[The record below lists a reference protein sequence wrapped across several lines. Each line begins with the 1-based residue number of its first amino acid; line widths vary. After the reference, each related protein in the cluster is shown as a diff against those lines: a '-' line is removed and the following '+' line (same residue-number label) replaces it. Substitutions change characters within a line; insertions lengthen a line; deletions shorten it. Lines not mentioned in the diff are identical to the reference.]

1 MRVFTKVNDIQGQI
15 HIDAYLTSWSEGF
28 IQDARNFISPFAT
41 TNIPVVHQS
50 NKYVKYPRGYF
61 WRDQMHVRPLGGR
74 PAQVDYK
81 IESGNYYA
89 EEWALEHTVDDRQ
102 RANVDAPINLDQN
115 AVNLLTQ
122 QQLIR
127 ADRLWVQNFWAPS
140 IWTMEAEGGVD
151 FTPFD
156 QPNSDPVAVID
167 EWSTMM
173 MQSTGMKPN
182 VLIIGAN
189 VYAALRS
196 NASIKDSIKYTQ
208 RAVVTTDI
216 LASLF
221 DVQRVVVARSVYN
234 AAAEGVTDDFEFI
247 ADPDSMLLLYI
258 EPTAT
263 LDSPTAIA
271 RFAWTNLIPGSMN
284 QYGGV
289 ITRGRDERAY
299 TDWFHNRAAF
309 DMKIVSE
316 DLGVFFY
323 NVTNAPT

>member
-1 MRVFTKVNDIQGQI
+1 MKYYSKVNDIQGDI
-15 HIDAYLTSWSEGF
+15 HIDRYLTSWSEGY
-28 IQDARNFISPFAT
+28 IQDATNFISPFAT
-41 TNIPVVHQS
+41 TNIPVTNQS
-50 NKYVKYPRGYF
+50 NKYVMYPRGYF
-61 WRDQMHVRPLGGR
+61 WRDQMQVRPLGGR

-81 IESGNYYA
+81 IQSGTYFA

-127 ADRLWVQNFWAPS
+127 SDRLWAQNFFAPS
-140 IWTMEAEGGVD
+140 IWTVEAEGGVD

-156 QPNSDPVAVID
+156 LPNSNPVSVID
-167 EWSTMM
+167 TYSTAM
-173 MQSTGMKPN
+173 MQATAMKPN
-182 VLIIGAN
+182 TLILGAN

-196 NASIKDSIKYTQ
+196 NTAIIDLIKYTQ
-208 RAVVTTDI
+208 RGVVTTDI

-221 DVQRVVVARSVYN
+221 DVERVVVARSVYN

-247 ADPDSMLLLYI
+247 ADPDSMLLLFI
-258 EPTAT
+258 DKTAT
-263 LDSPTAIA
+263 LDAPTAIA
-271 RFAWTNLIPGSMN
+271 RFAWTNLIPGAMN
-284 QYGGV
+284 MYGGV

-299 TDWFHNRAAF
+299 TDWFHNRAAY
-309 DMKIVSE
+309 DMKIVSQ
-316 DLGVFFY
+316 DLGVFFF